1 MECLEL
7 EVKAA
12 KSAAWNLV
20 EELVKARVSLDQEDD
35 GLAQYQLKFYKAVC
49 KSPYDP
55 ILATHVGP

>member
-20 EELVKARVSLDQEDD
+20 EELVKARVSLDQEDS
-35 GLAQYQLKFYKAVC
+35 GLAQ
-49 KSPYDP
+49 
-55 ILATHVGP
+55 